1 MILLPNHSVSFS
13 YCLFQDIFFLF
24 YAKLALKEDGTF
36 FKKMDNEKEEEEE
49 KSMKRNFIPRK
60 LSNDKN
66 SKRSYSAKTSTRTT
80 HSFVAS
86 LKTSSKQNKTNHSQ
100 DGTDILY
107 RLNST
112 FHMTCL
118 TFTSIEI

>member
-13 YCLFQDIFFLF
+13 YCLFEDIFFLF
-24 YAKLALKEDGTF
+24 YAKVALKEDGTF
-36 FKKMDNEKEEEEE
+36 FKKMDSEKEEE
-49 KSMKRNFIPRK
+49 KRKKRNFISRN
-60 LSNDKN
+60 LSNDQN
-66 SKRSYSAKTSTRTT
+66 LKRSYSATTSIRTT
-80 HSFVAS
+80 HSFLAS

-112 FHMTCL
+112 LHMTCL
-118 TFTSIEI
+118 TFTSMEI

>member
-24 YAKLALKEDGTF
+24 YAKVALKEDGTF
-36 FKKMDNEKEEEEE
+36 FKKMDNEKEEEE
-49 KSMKRNFIPRK
+49 KRKQRNLIPRK
-60 LSNDKN
+60 SSNDQN
-66 SKRSYSAKTSTRTT
+66 SKRSYSATTSTSTT
-80 HSFVAS
+80 HSFSAS

-112 FHMTCL
+112 LHMTWL
-118 TFTSIEI
+118 TFTNMEI